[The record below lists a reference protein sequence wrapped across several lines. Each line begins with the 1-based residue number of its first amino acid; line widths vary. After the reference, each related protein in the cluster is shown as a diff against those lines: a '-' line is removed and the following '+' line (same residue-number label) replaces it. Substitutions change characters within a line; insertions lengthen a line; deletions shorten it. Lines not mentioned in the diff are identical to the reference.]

1 MLLLFI
7 LKHPDITPLSLSSD
21 MIALLKNKA
30 ILKFR
35 ITLAQIK
42 SILVIGLETKE
53 SYMSASAFFVFLEGK
68 LREQCA

>member
-1 MLLLFI
+1 
-7 LKHPDITPLSLSSD
+7 